1 MPEHLDYRPAA
12 RGRPRFR
19 ILRTDRG
26 YRVVGKPPSGE
37 ELEEALRR
45 TGIKPGA
52 EVELEGE
59 TLEWQ

>member
-1 MPEHLDYRPAA
+1 M
-12 RGRPRFR
+12 
-19 ILRTDRG
+19 
-26 YRVVGKPPSGE
+26 VGQTPPSE

-45 TGIKPGA
+45 AGIKPGA